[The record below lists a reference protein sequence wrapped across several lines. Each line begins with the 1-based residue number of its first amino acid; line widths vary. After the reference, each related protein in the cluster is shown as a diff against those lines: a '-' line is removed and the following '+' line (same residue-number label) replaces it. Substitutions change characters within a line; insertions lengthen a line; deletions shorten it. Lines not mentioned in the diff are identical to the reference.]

1 MKKLYKCLSVTSALM
16 LLFASMALAQQRVVT
31 GVVKDEGGTGMPGVN
46 VLIKGTAEGTATDVD
61 GNYSIAVPGD
71 ESVIVFSF
79 VGYTS
84 QEITVGPRTSI
95 DISMQPDVTTLQE
108 LVVTGYMVEKKA
120 DIIGSVAVINNKDLL
135 ATPAANL
142 TSQLQGRAPGV
153 VVSGGGEPGAAA
165 KVRIRGFTS
174 FGSSD
179 PLYVID
185 GVPTRDASRVNPND
199 IESIQVLKDAT
210 SASIYGARAAQGVI
224 IITTKQGTPGT
235 MNITYD
241 GYVGGSYI
249 PESTFPDLLDTSGY
263 LEYLNRINDPNA
275 AAPYTHPLFG
285 TVGSFEIPDY
295 MVVSRN
301 LKGGF
306 YEGDPEVDPSLY
318 SVPRDDYS
326 NIYQIARVS
335 RGTNWFDEVTRTGII
350 QNHQLS
356 ASGGTEKNTYSVG
369 LNYFNEQ
376 GTYVYSGYK
385 RYALRMNSSFK
396 PTKFFRF
403 GENLQLIHED
413 HQNAVGNTVRGEA
426 SAWAQ
431 AFRMVP
437 YIPVYDIMGGW
448 GGNGIGDS
456 GNGTNPVAQ
465 LARDADDI
473 RRNYK
478 ILGNVYAELEPVKN
492 LVFRTSFGVD
502 YGNFF
507 TKDIVKR
514 TYERAE
520 NTQTTGL
527 GVFYN
532 YNVGWTWT
540 NTLTYGLTLGD
551 HNLKFLGGTEAI
563 RYSGDGISTS
573 ANQFDF
579 EDPLFIN
586 LNTDLG
592 ASAGTGSIQPTVY
605 TLASYFGRLDYGF
618 NDKYLFNATIRRDG
632 SSKFG
637 PENRYGV
644 FPAFGVGWRL
654 SSEPFMQGI
663 TALSN
668 FMLRAGWGQMGSDL
682 NVSAENSFSTF
693 GTHPG
698 LANYDINRTQNS
710 LAVGYAARRFGSTA
724 TRWETTE
731 STNIGFDASFHEGR
745 FDLTFNYFNTDTKDL
760 LVGRQRFPT
769 EGFGSLPAIN
779 LGKMRNTGFEFGAT
793 TRGTLAGDLQ
803 YDVNVNFTHYK
814 NTAIDLDGNPLT
826 FFSRNASRLNNVART
841 QAGHP
846 ISSFHGYQIDGFFQS
861 QAEIDALDQPGAVV
875 GSWRYKDLNSDGII
889 NDDDKTFIGN
899 PQPDFIMGINV
910 GFRYRNFDFSTF
922 LVWNYGNE
930 LFNYTKYFTEM
941 RVFVGGVSERVLTEG
956 WTPEKPSGAL
966 PYLAP
971 GAENGYTPFIRSTPS
986 DYYVEDGSYL
996 RGRTFQIGYNVPA
1009 SLANRLA
1016 LQKARLYFQ
1025 GQNYFTITNYT
1036 GADPDINI
1044 QGSDLFM
1051 GVDQTSYPNSRQFL
1065 LGLNLTF

>member
-1 MKKLYKCLSVTSALM
+1 MEKLYKGLSITFALM
-16 LLFASMALAQQRVVT
+16 LMLVSMALAQQRLVT
-31 GVVKDEGGTGMPGVN
+31 GKVMDENGSGMPGVN
-46 VLIKGTAEGTATDVD
+46 VLIKSTAQGTATDVD
-61 GNYSIAVPGD
+61 GNFSVAVPNED
-71 ESVIVFSF
+71 AVLVISF

-84 QEITVGPRTSI
+84 QEIPVGSRTSI
-95 DISMQPDVTTLQE
+95 EVQMQPDMTSLQE
-108 LVVTGYMVEKKA
+108 VVVTGYTSERKA
-120 DIIGSVAVINNKDLL
+120 DIIGSVAVISNKDLL
-135 ATPAANL
+135 ATPSANL
-142 TSQLQGRAPGV
+142 TTQLQGRAPGV

-224 IITTKQGTPGT
+224 IITTKQGTPGQ
-235 MNITYD
+235 MSITYD
-241 GYVGGSYI
+241 GYVGGAYI
-249 PESTFPDLLDTSGY
+249 PKSTFPDLLNTA
-263 LEYLNRINDPNA
+263 EYLDYLGRINDPNA

-285 TVGSFEIPDY
+285 TVGNFTIPDY
-295 MVVSRN
+295 IVVSPG

-306 YEGDPEVDPSLY
+306 NEGDPEVDPSLY
-318 SVPRDDYS
+318 SVPRDNYS
-326 NIYQIARVS
+326 NIYQILRVS
-335 RGTNWFDEVTRTGII
+335 PGTNWFDEVTRTGII
-350 QNHQLS
+350 QNHQIS
-356 ASGGTEKNTYSVG
+356 ANGGSDKNTYAVG
-369 LNYFNEQ
+369 LNYFDQE
-376 GTYVYSGYK
+376 GTYVNSGYQ
-385 RYALRMNSSFK
+385 RYAIRVNSSFK
-396 PTKFFRF
+396 PTNFLRF
-403 GENLQLIHED
+403 GENLQLIYED
-413 HQNAVGNTVRGEA
+413 SKNAVGGSVRGEA

-431 AFRMVP
+431 SFRMVP
-437 YIPVYDIMGGW
+437 YIPVYDIKGGW

-465 LARDADDI
+465 LTRDIDDI

-492 LVFRTSFGVD
+492 LVLRTSFGLD

-527 GVFYN
+527 NVFYN
-532 YNVGWTWT
+532 YNIGWTWT
-540 NTLTYGLTLGD
+540 NTLTYSASLGN
-551 HNLKFLGGTEAI
+551 HNLKFLAGTEAI
-563 RYSGDGISTS
+563 KYGGDGISTS

-605 TLASYFGRLDYGF
+605 TLASYFGRFDYAY

-644 FPAFGVGWRL
+644 FPAFGVGWRI
-654 SSEPFMQGI
+654 SGEPFMQGVSAI
-663 TALSN
+663 SDLK
-668 FMLRAGWGQMGSDL
+668 LRAGWGQMGSDL
-682 NVSAENSFSTF
+682 NVSPENSFSTF

-698 LANYDINRTQNS
+698 LANYDINRSQNS

-724 TRWETTE
+724 TKWETSET
-731 STNIGFDASFHEGR
+731 TNIGLDATLADGRVDLSFN
-745 FDLTFNYFNTDTKDL
+745 FFNTDTKDL
-760 LVGRQRFPT
+760 LVGRQRSPT
-769 EGFGSLPAIN
+769 EGFGALPAIN
-779 LGKMRNTGFEFGAT
+779 LGKMRNKGFEFSAT
-793 TRGTLAGDLQ
+793 TRGRRGDLQ
-803 YDVNVNFTHYK
+803 YDVNLNFTHYK

-826 FFSRNASRLNNVART
+826 FFSRNASRLNNVTRT
-841 QAGHP
+841 QAGYP
-846 ISSFHGYQIDGFFQS
+846 ISSFHGYEIDGFFQT
-861 QAEIDALDQPGAVV
+861 QAEIDALEQPNAVV
-875 GSWRYKDLNSDGII
+875 GSWRYKDRNSDGII
-889 NDDDKTFIGN
+889 DDKDKTFIGN
-899 PQPDFIMGINV
+899 PQPDFIMGINL
-910 GFRYRNFDFSTF
+910 GLRYRNFDFSTF

-941 RVFVGGVSERVLTEG
+941 RVFVGGVSRRVLTEG
-956 WTPEKPSGAL
+956 WTPEKPSGEL

-971 GAENGYTPFIRSTPS
+971 GAANGYTPFIRSTPS
-986 DYYVEDGSYL
+986 DYYIEDGSYL
-996 RGRTFQIGYNVPA
+996 RGRTFQIGYNLPSEV
-1009 SLANRLA
+1009 ANKIA
-1016 LQKARLYFQ
+1016 LQGLRVYFQ
-1025 GQNYFTITNYT
+1025 GQNYFTITKYS

-1044 QGSDLFM
+1044 QGNDLFM
-1051 GVDQTSYPNSRQFL
+1051 GVDETNYPNSRQFL